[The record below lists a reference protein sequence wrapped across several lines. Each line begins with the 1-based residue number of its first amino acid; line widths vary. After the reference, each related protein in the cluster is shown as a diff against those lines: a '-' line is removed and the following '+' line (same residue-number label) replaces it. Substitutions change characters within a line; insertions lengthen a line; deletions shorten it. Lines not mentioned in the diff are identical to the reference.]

1 MGMVQLDST
10 RVLLGMT
17 FSVLCAAGAI
27 VIPELARPAPRTH
40 APVAPA
46 PRVVPAA
53 PAPVAQAPTPIASRN
68 YIPIP
73 PAPLED
79 GLLGVLTDAR
89 VSGEDRDS
97 FYLAVEANRRA
108 ESGQAIYSRLR
119 TTAGSLHRASFGRAQ
134 LTIEDHLDRIA
145 TLSDEELANMGITRG
160 ELREMSVRGAAARS
174 WYELLVS
181 GNAAAANELHLT
193 GPERTAVQQFTQHE
207 SAASLQGLVIKL
219 GASFARTTSL
229 PAAAIRDLASTR
241 ALASAALRGDFR
253 ARYARV
259 AGAPWNPQDRDAAHI
274 AHVIDAMTESDAV
287 LARVGVVLGG
297 DNGARGAVGHYL
309 GVGNIAEN
317 LFGWHAR
324 AAASVLPRPRFE
336 AFIRA
341 ADPVSTRLRE
351 LANWSH
357 AVAAVDG
364 VPDLHGVERARMLT
378 RIARCFHG
386 APARART
393 AFFFGGDETRPRA
406 TRASELEAMTLE
418 YRAHRMW
425 SDDRVQVRFEALLEE
440 RGLVR

>member
-1 MGMVQLDST
+1 MVQLDST

-17 FSVLCAAGAI
+17 FSVLCAAGAL
-27 VIPELARPAPRTH
+27 VIPELARPTQRAH

-46 PRVVPAA
+46 PRALPSAPVVVAAA
-53 PAPVAQAPTPIASRN
+53 PAPIASRN

-145 TLSDEELANMGITRG
+145 TLNDEELANMGITRS
-160 ELREMSVRGAAARS
+160 ELREMRARGAAARS

-181 GNAAAANELHLT
+181 GNAGAANALHLSA
-193 GPERTAVQQFTQHE
+193 PERTAVQQFTQHE

-241 ALASAALRGDFR
+241 ALASAPRRADFR
-253 ARYARV
+253 ARYERI
-259 AGAPWNPQDRDAAHI
+259 AGAPWSPQERDAAHV
-274 AHVIDAMTESDAV
+274 ARVVDAMMANDAV
-287 LARVGVVLGG
+287 LARVEVVLGG

-309 GVGNIAEN
+309 GVGNVAEN

-336 AFIRA
+336 AFIRN

-393 AFFFGGDETRPRA
+393 AFFFGDDETRPRA

-418 YRAHRMW
+418 YREHRMW

>member
-1 MGMVQLDST
+1 MVQLDST

-17 FSVLCAAGAI
+17 LSVLCAAGAI
-27 VIPELARPAPRTH
+27 VIPELARPSPRVQPP
-40 APVAPA
+40 AVPVPPVVAVVPTPTAPA
-46 PRVVPAA
+46 PP
-53 PAPVAQAPTPIASRN
+53 PVASRN

-79 GLLGVLTDAR
+79 GLLGELTDAR
-89 VSGEDRDS
+89 VSGEDRDA

-145 TLSDEELANMGITRG
+145 TLNDEELTAMGITRG
-160 ELREMSVRGAAARS
+160 ELREMRARGAAARS
-174 WYELLVS
+174 WYELLVL
-181 GNAAAANELHLT
+181 GNAGAANALHLS

-207 SAASLQGLVIKL
+207 SAASLQGLVVKL

-241 ALASAALRGDFR
+241 ALASAPRRADFR
-253 ARYARV
+253 ARYERL
-259 AGAPWNPQDRDAAHI
+259 AGAPWNPQSRNAATV
-274 AHVIDAMTESDAV
+274 ARVVEAMTASDAV
-287 LARVGVVLGG
+287 LARVEVVLGG

-309 GVGNIAEN
+309 GVGNVAEN

-324 AAASVLPRPRFE
+324 AAASVLARPRFE
-336 AFIRA
+336 AFIRN

-393 AFFFGGDETRPRA
+393 AFFFGDDETRPRA

-418 YRAHRMW
+418 YREHRMW

>member
-1 MGMVQLDST
+1 MVQLDST

-17 FSVLCAAGAI
+17 FSVLCAAGAL
-27 VIPELARPAPRTH
+27 VIPELTRNPERAPRHREAT
-40 APVAPA
+40 PP
-46 PRVVPAA
+46 PAA
-53 PAPVAQAPTPIASRN
+53 PAPALPTPAPAPIASRN

-79 GLLGVLTDAR
+79 GLIGVLTDAR
-89 VSGEDRDS
+89 VSGEDRDA

-145 TLSDEELANMGITRG
+145 TLSDEETVTLGITRA
-160 ELREMSVRGAAARS
+160 ELREMRGRGAAARS
-174 WYELLVS
+174 WYEFLVS
-181 GNAAAANELHLT
+181 GNASAANTLDLS
-193 GPERTAVQQFTQHE
+193 GPERAAAAQFMQHE
-207 SAASLQGLVIKL
+207 SAASLQGLVVKL
-219 GASFARTTSL
+219 GASFARTTGL
-229 PAAAIRDLASTR
+229 PASAIRDLAATR
-241 ALASAALRGDFR
+241 SLASGARRADFR
-253 ARYARV
+253 ARYERI
-259 AGAPWNPQDRDAAHI
+259 AGAPWSPADRNAAHI
-274 AHVIDAMTESDAV
+274 AQVVDAMSEHDAV
-287 LARVGVVLGG
+287 LARVEVVLGG
-297 DNGARGAVGHYL
+297 DNSARAAVGHYL
-309 GVGNIAEN
+309 GVGNVAEN

-324 AAASVLPRPRFE
+324 AAANVLPRPRFE
-336 AFIRA
+336 TFIRN
-341 ADPVSTRLRE
+341 ADPLSTRLRE

-393 AFFFGGDETRPRA
+393 AFFFGDDETRPRA

-418 YRAHRMW
+418 YREHRMW